1 MTVPEQREAP
11 QNGLT
16 RILASQADR
25 DATAQRLQVAFAELR
40 LDDEEFDRRIRLA
53 LTAKTMSDLASLTS
67 DLPARAASTA
77 FGADRGG
84 KPGRFALAMK
94 SSIRRAGR
102 WSVPRVFTCVVY
114 KGKGLLDL
122 RDAELTSK
130 VTTIRAIAYK
140 SRTEILVPPG
150 VRLELG
156 GPGVSASA
164 DPAGQPDGELAGDHV
179 DGQDLAADA
188 PVVHV
193 RGLAYKGTIEAITRA
208 SSAIR

>member
-11 QNGLT
+11 PSGLT

-25 DATAQRLQVAFAELR
+25 DVTAQRLQVAFAELR
-40 LDDEEFDRRIRLA
+40 LDDEEFDRRIKLA

-84 KPGRFALAMK
+84 KPGKFAIAMK

-102 WSVPRVFTCVVY
+102 WPVPRVFTCVVY

-122 RDAELTSK
+122 REAELTSP

-156 GPGVSASA
+156 GLGVSATA
-164 DPAGQPDGELAGDHV
+164 DASDQPGAEAPGDHMDGE
-179 DGQDLAADA
+179 DLAADA

-193 RGLAYKGTIEAITRA
+193 RGLAYKGTVEAITR
-208 SSAIR
+208 R